1 MSQPLVRAV
10 QVRKSYGSNEVLKGI
25 DMEVSAGE
33 VVCLLGPS
41 GSGKTTFLRCINQLE
56 DIQAGRIF
64 VDGDLMGYKLKGER
78 LHRLKDKEIAAQRR
92 EIGMVFQRFN
102 LFPHL
107 TAIDNVMEAPVRVQ
121 GRPRAE
127 VRAEATELGTTP
139 RGEWKHYR
147 RVEAGEVAG
156 AVVDGRPVG
165 GWLVDVAAVLADRAS
180 GVAFTRDLLA
190 RTAERTP
197 RLGCFGLHEWA
208 MAYRSDVHG
217 VRHSQLPLRLGAEG
231 TDAVV
236 EGSRIRCTHF
246 DAFRF
251 FAPEARDRNEGD
263 DGVLPTRA
271 GMREMEQPG
280 CLHAGM
286 DLYKWAYKLVPVVD
300 SDLLADCFD
309 LAWDIRRLDM
319 EASPY
324 DLTGVDDLSD
334 GRGGYAAVRIE
345 EPAGRAE
352 YARRQREFA
361 ARGQALRVRLLA
373 VLDAAAGAAPG
384 TGPDAEWT
392 SSARP

>member
-1 MSQPLVRAV
+1 MPEPRTAPAPPPTAVVVLPADVWRAHARAHRERIARRTDPLVALRMRGEKHPV
-10 QVRKSYGSNEVLKGI
+10 QDFLFGYYTHSPAALQRWHPGPGVLLA
-25 DMEVSAGE
+25 D
-33 VVCLLGPS
+33 
-41 GSGKTTFLRCINQLE
+41 
-56 DIQAGRIF
+56 D
-64 VDGDLMGYKLKGER
+64 DG
-78 LHRLKDKEIAAQRR
+78 AA
-92 EIGMVFQRFN
+92 
-102 LFPHL
+102 
-107 TAIDNVMEAPVRVQ
+107 A
-121 GRPRAE
+121 
-127 VRAEATELGTTP
+127 RAEAAELGTTP

-190 RTAERTP
+190 RTVERTP

-286 DLYKWAYKLVPVVD
+286 DLYKSTPRRIIPCAPPCTSASHSTATAMAWPWIANNRTVNVSLRR
-300 SDLLADCFD
+300 ADGS
-309 LAWDIRRLDM
+309 WWRRTRTT
-319 EASPY
+319 ASPRRTLRKLGPRTTGWWTTGSGAG
-324 DLTGVDDLSD
+324 LTPWS
-334 GRGGYAAVRIE
+334 
-345 EPAGRAE
+345 AG
-352 YARRQREFA
+352 
-361 ARGQALRVRLLA
+361 
-373 VLDAAAGAAPG
+373 
-384 TGPDAEWT
+384 T
-392 SSARP
+392 STA

>member
-1 MSQPLVRAV
+1 MPEPRTAPVSPPTAVVALPADVWRAHARAHRARIARRTDPLVAR
-10 QVRKSYGSNEVLKGI
+10 R
-25 DMEVSAGE
+25 M
-33 VVCLLGPS
+33 
-41 GSGKTTFLRCINQLE
+41 R
-56 DIQAGRIF
+56 
-64 VDGDLMGYKLKGER
+64 GER
-78 LHRLKDKEIAAQRR
+78 HPVQDFLFGYYTHSPAALQRWHP
-92 EIGMVFQRFN
+92 GPGV
-102 LFPHL
+102 LL
-107 TAIDNVMEAPVRVQ
+107 ADDDGA
-121 GRPRAE
+121 AA
-127 VRAEATELGTTP
+127 RAEAAELGTTP

-147 RVEAGEVAG
+147 RVEAGEVTG
-156 AVVDGRPVG
+156 AVVDGRAVG

-180 GVAFTRDLLA
+180 GVAFTRELLA
-190 RTAERTP
+190 RTAARAP

>member
-1 MSQPLVRAV
+1 MPAHPPSAPPIDVAVLAPQDWLARSADHRERIQARTAPLVALHMRGERHPV
-10 QVRKSYGSNEVLKGI
+10 QDFLFGYYSCSPAALARWHPGAGVVLADPDGAAADAEAARHDAPHRGGWRHVRR
-25 DMEVSAGE
+25 VSPGE
-33 VVCLLGPS
+33 VPG
-41 GSGKTTFLRCINQLE
+41 
-56 DIQAGRIF
+56 
-64 VDGDLMGYKLKGER
+64 
-78 LHRLKDKEIAAQRR
+78 
-92 EIGMVFQRFN
+92 
-102 LFPHL
+102 
-107 TAIDNVMEAPVRVQ
+107 AP
-121 GRPRAE
+121 
-127 VRAEATELGTTP
+127 
-139 RGEWKHYR
+139 
-147 RVEAGEVAG
+147 
-156 AVVDGRPVG
+156 DG
-165 GWLVDVAAVLADRAS
+165 GWTVDVAAFAADRGT
-180 GVAFTRDLLA
+180 GVAFTRDLL
-190 RTAERTP
+190 ERTVARAP

-217 VRHSQLPLRLGAEG
+217 VRHSQLPLRLGAAG

-286 DLYKWAYKLVPVVD
+286 DLYKWAYKLVPAVD
-300 SDLLADCFD
+300 SGLLADCFD

-361 ARGQALRVRLLA
+361 ERGQALRVRLLA
-373 VLDAAAGAAPG
+373 VLDETVGAAPG
-384 TGPDAEWT
+384 ARPDTEWT
-392 SSARP
+392 SSGRP

>member
-1 MSQPLVRAV
+1 MPEPRTAPVSPPTAVVALPADVWRAHARAHRARIARRTDPLVALRMRGQKHPV
-10 QVRKSYGSNEVLKGI
+10 QDFLFGYYTHSPAALQRWHPGPGVLLA
-25 DMEVSAGE
+25 D
-33 VVCLLGPS
+33 
-41 GSGKTTFLRCINQLE
+41 
-56 DIQAGRIF
+56 D
-64 VDGDLMGYKLKGER
+64 DG
-78 LHRLKDKEIAAQRR
+78 AA
-92 EIGMVFQRFN
+92 
-102 LFPHL
+102 
-107 TAIDNVMEAPVRVQ
+107 A
-121 GRPRAE
+121 
-127 VRAEATELGTTP
+127 RAEAAELGTTP

-156 AVVDGRPVG
+156 AVVDGRAVG

-190 RTAERTP
+190 RTAERAP

-361 ARGQALRVRLLA
+361 ERGQALRARLLA
-373 VLDAAAGAAPG
+373 VLDEAAGAAPG

>member
-1 MSQPLVRAV
+1 MGPPECAPRVGITWARSLMRGATGEDGGVMPEPRTAPVSPPTAVVALPADVWRAHARAHRARIARRTDPLVALRMRGEKHPV
-10 QVRKSYGSNEVLKGI
+10 QDFLFGYYTHSPAALQRWHPGPGVLLA
-25 DMEVSAGE
+25 D
-33 VVCLLGPS
+33 
-41 GSGKTTFLRCINQLE
+41 
-56 DIQAGRIF
+56 D
-64 VDGDLMGYKLKGER
+64 DG
-78 LHRLKDKEIAAQRR
+78 AA
-92 EIGMVFQRFN
+92 
-102 LFPHL
+102 
-107 TAIDNVMEAPVRVQ
+107 A
-121 GRPRAE
+121 
-127 VRAEATELGTTP
+127 RAEAAELGTTP

-190 RTAERTP
+190 RTAERAP

-334 GRGGYAAVRIE
+334 GRDGYAAVRIE

-361 ARGQALRVRLLA
+361 ERGQALRARLLA
-373 VLDAAAGAAPG
+373 VLNAAAGAAPG

>member
-1 MSQPLVRAV
+1 M
-10 QVRKSYGSNEVLKGI
+10 
-25 DMEVSAGE
+25 
-33 VVCLLGPS
+33 
-41 GSGKTTFLRCINQLE
+41 
-56 DIQAGRIF
+56 
-64 VDGDLMGYKLKGER
+64 
-78 LHRLKDKEIAAQRR
+78 
-92 EIGMVFQRFN
+92 
-102 LFPHL
+102 
-107 TAIDNVMEAPVRVQ
+107 
-121 GRPRAE
+121 
-127 VRAEATELGTTP
+127 
-139 RGEWKHYR
+139 
-147 RVEAGEVAG
+147 
-156 AVVDGRPVG
+156 
-165 GWLVDVAAVLADRAS
+165 DVAAVLADRAS
-180 GVAFTRDLLA
+180 GVAFTRELLA

-334 GRGGYAAVRIE
+334 GCGGYAAVRIE
-345 EPAGRAE
+345 EPTGRAE

-373 VLDAAAGAAPG
+373 VLDEAVGAAPG

>member
-1 MSQPLVRAV
+1 MGPPECAPRVGITWARSLMRGATGEDGGAMPEPHTAPAPSETLPPAVVALPADVWRAHALAHRERIARRTDPLVALRMRGEKHPV
-10 QVRKSYGSNEVLKGI
+10 QDFLFGYYTHSPAALQRWHPGPGVLLA
-25 DMEVSAGE
+25 D
-33 VVCLLGPS
+33 
-41 GSGKTTFLRCINQLE
+41 
-56 DIQAGRIF
+56 D
-64 VDGDLMGYKLKGER
+64 DG
-78 LHRLKDKEIAAQRR
+78 AA
-92 EIGMVFQRFN
+92 
-102 LFPHL
+102 
-107 TAIDNVMEAPVRVQ
+107 A
-121 GRPRAE
+121 
-127 VRAEATELGTTP
+127 RAEAAELGTTP

-190 RTAERTP
+190 RTVERTP

-384 TGPDAEWT
+384 TGPAAEWT

>member
-1 MSQPLVRAV
+1 MGPPECAPRVGITWARSLPRGATGEDGGAMPEPRTASASPPTAVVALPADVWRAHARAHRARIARRTDPLVALRMRGEKHPV
-10 QVRKSYGSNEVLKGI
+10 QDFLFGYYTHSPAALQRWHPGPGVLLA
-25 DMEVSAGE
+25 D
-33 VVCLLGPS
+33 
-41 GSGKTTFLRCINQLE
+41 
-56 DIQAGRIF
+56 D
-64 VDGDLMGYKLKGER
+64 DG
-78 LHRLKDKEIAAQRR
+78 AA
-92 EIGMVFQRFN
+92 
-102 LFPHL
+102 
-107 TAIDNVMEAPVRVQ
+107 A
-121 GRPRAE
+121 
-127 VRAEATELGTTP
+127 RAEAAELGTTP

-156 AVVDGRPVG
+156 AVVDGHPVG

-190 RTAERTP
+190 RTAERAP

-217 VRHSQLPLRLGAEG
+217 VRHSQLPLRLGAGG

-361 ARGQALRVRLLA
+361 ERGQALRARLLA
-373 VLDAAAGAAPG
+373 MLDAAVGAAPG
-384 TGPDAEWT
+384 TRPDTEWT

>member
-1 MSQPLVRAV
+1 MPEPRTAPASPPTAVVALPADVWRAHARAHRARIARRTDPLVALRMRGEKHPV
-10 QVRKSYGSNEVLKGI
+10 QDFLFGYYTHSPAALQRWHPGPGVLLA
-25 DMEVSAGE
+25 D
-33 VVCLLGPS
+33 
-41 GSGKTTFLRCINQLE
+41 
-56 DIQAGRIF
+56 D
-64 VDGDLMGYKLKGER
+64 DG
-78 LHRLKDKEIAAQRR
+78 AA
-92 EIGMVFQRFN
+92 
-102 LFPHL
+102 
-107 TAIDNVMEAPVRVQ
+107 A
-121 GRPRAE
+121 
-127 VRAEATELGTTP
+127 RAEATELGTTP

-180 GVAFTRDLLA
+180 GVAFTRELLA
-190 RTAERTP
+190 RTAERAP

-324 DLTGVDDLSD
+324 DLTGVGDLSD

-361 ARGQALRVRLLA
+361 ERGQALRARLLA

-384 TGPDAEWT
+384 TRPDTEWT

>member
-1 MSQPLVRAV
+1 MGPPECAPRVGITWARSLPRGATGEDGGAMPEPRTAPASPPTAVVALPADVWRAHARAHRARIARRTDPLVALRMRGQKHPVQDFLFGYYTHSPAALQRWHPGPGVLLADDDGAAARAV
-10 QVRKSYGSNEVLKGI
+10 AAARGTPPG
-25 DMEVSAGE
+25 G
-33 VVCLLGPS
+33 VCNHS
-41 GSGKTTFLRCINQLE
+41 
-56 DIQAGRIF
+56 
-64 VDGDLMGYKLKGER
+64 
-78 LHRLKDKEIAAQRR
+78 
-92 EIGMVFQRFN
+92 
-102 LFPHL
+102 
-107 TAIDNVMEAPVRVQ
+107 
-121 GRPRAE
+121 
-127 VRAEATELGTTP
+127 
-139 RGEWKHYR
+139 R
-147 RVEAGEVAG
+147 RVAAGLGAG
-156 AVVDGRPVG
+156 AAVDGRPVG

-180 GVAFTRDLLA
+180 GVAFTRELLA
-190 RTAERTP
+190 RTAERAP

-384 TGPDAEWT
+384 TGPEAEWT
-392 SSARP
+392 SSVRP

>member
-1 MSQPLVRAV
+1 MLPAFAPLSDGTVNRKYGCYDEDAAILTWLREGHTDNRKCIEAQVMDWSDDIAYSVHDVEDGVLSGRLDLRAL
-10 QVRKSYGSNEVLKGI
+10 SS
-25 DMEVSAGE
+25 
-33 VVCLLGPS
+33 P
-41 GSGKTTFLRCINQLE
+41 
-56 DIQAGRIF
+56 
-64 VDGDLMGYKLKGER
+64 
-78 LHRLKDKEIAAQRR
+78 
-92 EIGMVFQRFN
+92 
-102 LFPHL
+102 
-107 TAIDNVMEAPVRVQ
+107 
-121 GRPRAE
+121 AE
-127 VRAEATELGTTP
+127 VRSLSGFGASSFRGAEAAELGTTP

-156 AVVDGRPVG
+156 AVVDGHPVG

-180 GVAFTRDLLA
+180 GVAFTRELLA
-190 RTAERTP
+190 RTAARAP

-361 ARGQALRVRLLA
+361 ERGQALRARLLA
-373 VLDAAAGAAPG
+373 VLDEAAGAAPG
-384 TGPDAEWT
+384 PGRTPSGLPARVHDYDGFHTGCEAHHSRHPVTAPAL
-392 SSARP
+392 SAPNDSRT

>member
-1 MSQPLVRAV
+1 MPEPRTAPAPSETLPTAVVALPADAWRAHARAHRERIAQRTDPLVALRMRGQKHPV
-10 QVRKSYGSNEVLKGI
+10 QDFLFGYYTHSPAALQRWHPGPGVLLA
-25 DMEVSAGE
+25 D
-33 VVCLLGPS
+33 
-41 GSGKTTFLRCINQLE
+41 
-56 DIQAGRIF
+56 D
-64 VDGDLMGYKLKGER
+64 DG
-78 LHRLKDKEIAAQRR
+78 AA
-92 EIGMVFQRFN
+92 
-102 LFPHL
+102 
-107 TAIDNVMEAPVRVQ
+107 A
-121 GRPRAE
+121 
-127 VRAEATELGTTP
+127 RAEAAELGTTP

-190 RTAERTP
+190 RTAERPP

-217 VRHSQLPLRLGAEG
+217 VRHSQLPLRLGAGG

-361 ARGQALRVRLLA
+361 ARGQALRARLLA
-373 VLDAAAGAAPG
+373 VLDVAVGAAPG
-384 TGPDAEWT
+384 TGPDAEWI

>member
-1 MSQPLVRAV
+1 MPEPRTAPVSPPTAVVALPADVWRAHARAHRARIARRTDPLVALRMRGEKHPV
-10 QVRKSYGSNEVLKGI
+10 QDFLFGYYTHSPAALQRWHPGPGVLLA
-25 DMEVSAGE
+25 D
-33 VVCLLGPS
+33 
-41 GSGKTTFLRCINQLE
+41 
-56 DIQAGRIF
+56 D
-64 VDGDLMGYKLKGER
+64 DG
-78 LHRLKDKEIAAQRR
+78 AA
-92 EIGMVFQRFN
+92 
-102 LFPHL
+102 
-107 TAIDNVMEAPVRVQ
+107 A
-121 GRPRAE
+121 
-127 VRAEATELGTTP
+127 RAEATELGTTP

-180 GVAFTRDLLA
+180 GVAFTRELLA
-190 RTAERTP
+190 RTAARAP

-324 DLTGVDDLSD
+324 DLTGVGDLSD

-361 ARGQALRVRLLA
+361 ERGQALRARLLA
-373 VLDAAAGAAPG
+373 VLDEAAGAAPG
-384 TGPDAEWT
+384 TRPDAEWT

>member
-1 MSQPLVRAV
+1 MPEPRTASASPPTAVVALPADVWRAHARAHRERIARRTDPLVALRMRGEKHPV
-10 QVRKSYGSNEVLKGI
+10 QDFLFGYYTHSPAALQRWHPGPGVLLA
-25 DMEVSAGE
+25 D
-33 VVCLLGPS
+33 
-41 GSGKTTFLRCINQLE
+41 
-56 DIQAGRIF
+56 D
-64 VDGDLMGYKLKGER
+64 DG
-78 LHRLKDKEIAAQRR
+78 AA
-92 EIGMVFQRFN
+92 
-102 LFPHL
+102 
-107 TAIDNVMEAPVRVQ
+107 A
-121 GRPRAE
+121 
-127 VRAEATELGTTP
+127 RAEAAELGTTP

-384 TGPDAEWT
+384 TGPDTEWT

>member
-1 MSQPLVRAV
+1 MGPPECAPRVGITWARSLMRGATGEDGGAMPEPRTAPASPPTAVVALPADVWRAHARAHRARIARRTDPLVALRMRGEKHPV
-10 QVRKSYGSNEVLKGI
+10 QDFLFGYYTHSPAALQRWHPGPGVLLA
-25 DMEVSAGE
+25 D
-33 VVCLLGPS
+33 
-41 GSGKTTFLRCINQLE
+41 
-56 DIQAGRIF
+56 D
-64 VDGDLMGYKLKGER
+64 DG
-78 LHRLKDKEIAAQRR
+78 AA
-92 EIGMVFQRFN
+92 
-102 LFPHL
+102 
-107 TAIDNVMEAPVRVQ
+107 A
-121 GRPRAE
+121 
-127 VRAEATELGTTP
+127 RAEAAELGTTP

-190 RTAERTP
+190 RTAERAP

-217 VRHSQLPLRLGAEG
+217 VRHSQLPLRLGAGG

-334 GRGGYAAVRIE
+334 GCGGYAAVRIE
-345 EPAGRAE
+345 EPTGRAE

-361 ARGQALRVRLLA
+361 ERGQALRVRLLA
-373 VLDAAAGAAPG
+373 VLDEAVGAAPG

-392 SSARP
+392 SSART

>member
-1 MSQPLVRAV
+1 MRGATGEDGGVMPEPRTAPAPPPTAVVTLPADVWRAHARAHRERIARRTDPLVALRMRGEKHPV
-10 QVRKSYGSNEVLKGI
+10 QDFLFGYYTHSPAALQRWHPGPGVLLA
-25 DMEVSAGE
+25 D
-33 VVCLLGPS
+33 
-41 GSGKTTFLRCINQLE
+41 
-56 DIQAGRIF
+56 D
-64 VDGDLMGYKLKGER
+64 DG
-78 LHRLKDKEIAAQRR
+78 AA
-92 EIGMVFQRFN
+92 
-102 LFPHL
+102 
-107 TAIDNVMEAPVRVQ
+107 A
-121 GRPRAE
+121 
-127 VRAEATELGTTP
+127 RAEAAELGTTP

-190 RTAERTP
+190 RTVERTP

-334 GRGGYAAVRIE
+334 GCGGYAAVRIE
-345 EPAGRAE
+345 EPTGRAE

-361 ARGQALRVRLLA
+361 ERGQALRVRLLA
-373 VLDAAAGAAPG
+373 VLDEAVGAAPG

>member
-1 MSQPLVRAV
+1 MPAHPPSAPPIDVAVLAPQDWLARSADHRERIQARTAPLVA
-10 QVRKSYGSNEVLKGI
+10 
-25 DMEVSAGE
+25 
-33 VVCLLGPS
+33 
-41 GSGKTTFLRCINQLE
+41 LRM
-56 DIQAGRIF
+56 R
-64 VDGDLMGYKLKGER
+64 GER
-78 LHRLKDKEIAAQRR
+78 HPVQDFLFGYYTHSPAALQRWHP
-92 EIGMVFQRFN
+92 GPGV
-102 LFPHL
+102 LL
-107 TAIDNVMEAPVRVQ
+107 ADDDGA
-121 GRPRAE
+121 AA
-127 VRAEATELGTTP
+127 RAEAAELGTFP

-180 GVAFTRDLLA
+180 GVAFTRELLA
-190 RTAERTP
+190 RTAERAP

-251 FAPEARDRNEGD
+251 FAPEARGRNEGD

-345 EPAGRAE
+345 EPVGRAE

-361 ARGQALRVRLLA
+361 ERGQTLRARLLA
-373 VLDAAAGAAPG
+373 VLDAAVGAAPG
-384 TGPDAEWT
+384 AWPDTEWT
-392 SSARP
+392 SSGRP

>member
-1 MSQPLVRAV
+1 MPEPRTDPAAASAPLPTAVVVLPADVWRARAQAHRARIARRTDPLVALRMRGEKHPV
-10 QVRKSYGSNEVLKGI
+10 QDFLFGYYTHSPAALQRWHPGPGVLLA
-25 DMEVSAGE
+25 D
-33 VVCLLGPS
+33 
-41 GSGKTTFLRCINQLE
+41 
-56 DIQAGRIF
+56 D
-64 VDGDLMGYKLKGER
+64 DG
-78 LHRLKDKEIAAQRR
+78 AA
-92 EIGMVFQRFN
+92 
-102 LFPHL
+102 
-107 TAIDNVMEAPVRVQ
+107 A
-121 GRPRAE
+121 
-127 VRAEATELGTTP
+127 RAEATELGTTP

-156 AVVDGRPVG
+156 AVVDGRAVG

-190 RTAERTP
+190 RTAERAP

-286 DLYKWAYKLVPVVD
+286 DLYKWSYKLVPVVD

-361 ARGQALRVRLLA
+361 ARGQSLRVRLLA

-392 SSARP
+392 TSARP

>member
-1 MSQPLVRAV
+1 MGPPECAPRVGITWARSLMRGATGEDGGAMPAPRTDPAPPPTAVVTLPADVWRAHALAHRERIARRTDPLVALRMRGQKHPV
-10 QVRKSYGSNEVLKGI
+10 QDFLFGYYTHSPAALQRWHPGPGVLLA
-25 DMEVSAGE
+25 D
-33 VVCLLGPS
+33 
-41 GSGKTTFLRCINQLE
+41 
-56 DIQAGRIF
+56 D
-64 VDGDLMGYKLKGER
+64 DG
-78 LHRLKDKEIAAQRR
+78 AA
-92 EIGMVFQRFN
+92 
-102 LFPHL
+102 
-107 TAIDNVMEAPVRVQ
+107 A
-121 GRPRAE
+121 
-127 VRAEATELGTTP
+127 RAEAAELGTTP

-190 RTAERTP
+190 RTVERTP

-251 FAPEARDRNEGD
+251 FAPEVRDRNEGD

-334 GRGGYAAVRIE
+334 GRDGYAAVRIE

-361 ARGQALRVRLLA
+361 ERGQALRARLLA

>member
-1 MSQPLVRAV
+1 MPEPHTAPAPSETLPPAVVALPADAWRAHARAHRARIARRTDPLVALRMRGEKHPV
-10 QVRKSYGSNEVLKGI
+10 QDFLFGYYTHSPAALQRWHPGPGVLLA
-25 DMEVSAGE
+25 D
-33 VVCLLGPS
+33 
-41 GSGKTTFLRCINQLE
+41 
-56 DIQAGRIF
+56 D
-64 VDGDLMGYKLKGER
+64 DG
-78 LHRLKDKEIAAQRR
+78 AA
-92 EIGMVFQRFN
+92 
-102 LFPHL
+102 
-107 TAIDNVMEAPVRVQ
+107 A
-121 GRPRAE
+121 
-127 VRAEATELGTTP
+127 RAEAAELGTTP

-156 AVVDGRPVG
+156 AVVDGRAVG

-180 GVAFTRDLLA
+180 GVAFTRELLA
-190 RTAERTP
+190 RTAERAP

-361 ARGQALRVRLLA
+361 ARGQSLRVRLLA

>member
-1 MSQPLVRAV
+1 MPEPRTAPAPPPTAVVALPADVWRAHARAHRERIARRTDPLVALRMRGEKHPV
-10 QVRKSYGSNEVLKGI
+10 QDFLFGYYTHSPAALQRWHPGPGVLLA
-25 DMEVSAGE
+25 D
-33 VVCLLGPS
+33 
-41 GSGKTTFLRCINQLE
+41 
-56 DIQAGRIF
+56 D
-64 VDGDLMGYKLKGER
+64 DG
-78 LHRLKDKEIAAQRR
+78 AA
-92 EIGMVFQRFN
+92 
-102 LFPHL
+102 
-107 TAIDNVMEAPVRVQ
+107 A
-121 GRPRAE
+121 
-127 VRAEATELGTTP
+127 RAEAAELGTTP

-190 RTAERTP
+190 RTAERAP

-319 EASPY
+319 EAAPY

-361 ARGQALRVRLLA
+361 ERGQALRARLLA
-373 VLDAAAGAAPG
+373 VLDAAVGAAPG

-392 SSARP
+392 SSSARP

>member
-1 MSQPLVRAV
+1 MPSPDHSPLAPSARPLTVLAPGAWRARARAHRERIARRTDPLVALRMRGEKHPV
-10 QVRKSYGSNEVLKGI
+10 QDFLFGYYTHSPAALQRWHPGAGVVLA
-25 DMEVSAGE
+25 D
-33 VVCLLGPS
+33 C
-41 GSGKTTFLRCINQLE
+41 
-56 DIQAGRIF
+56 
-64 VDGDLMGYKLKGER
+64 DG
-78 LHRLKDKEIAAQRR
+78 AA
-92 EIGMVFQRFN
+92 
-102 LFPHL
+102 
-107 TAIDNVMEAPVRVQ
+107 AA
-121 GRPRAE
+121 
-127 VRAEATELGTTP
+127 AEAAELGTAP
-139 RGEWKHYR
+139 RGEWKHWR
-147 RVEAGEVAG
+147 RIEAGEAPG
-156 AVVDGRPVG
+156 VVLEGREVG
-165 GWLVDVAAVLADRAS
+165 GWAVDVPAFLADRAS
-180 GVAFTRDLLA
+180 GAAFTRELLA
-190 RTAERTP
+190 RTAERAP

-217 VRHSQLPLRLGAEG
+217 VRHSQLPLRLGAAG

-251 FAPEARDRNEGD
+251 FAPEARGLNEGEG
-263 DGVLPTRA
+263 GVLPTRE

-286 DLYKWAYKLVPVVD
+286 DLYKWAYKLVPLVD

-334 GRGGYAAVRIE
+334 GVGGYEAVRIE

-361 ARGQALRVRLLA
+361 ERGQALRTRLLA
-373 VLDAAAGAAPG
+373 VLDAAV
-384 TGPDAEWT
+384 
-392 SSARP
+392 

>member
-1 MSQPLVRAV
+1 MPEPRTAPVSPPTAVVALPADVWRAHARAHRARIARRTDPLVALRMRGEKHPV
-10 QVRKSYGSNEVLKGI
+10 QDFLFGYYTHSPAALQRWHPGPGVLLA
-25 DMEVSAGE
+25 D
-33 VVCLLGPS
+33 
-41 GSGKTTFLRCINQLE
+41 
-56 DIQAGRIF
+56 D
-64 VDGDLMGYKLKGER
+64 DG
-78 LHRLKDKEIAAQRR
+78 AA
-92 EIGMVFQRFN
+92 
-102 LFPHL
+102 
-107 TAIDNVMEAPVRVQ
+107 A
-121 GRPRAE
+121 
-127 VRAEATELGTTP
+127 RAEATELGTTP

-271 GMREMEQPG
+271 GMRAMEQPG

-324 DLTGVDDLSD
+324 DLTGVGDLSD
-334 GRGGYAAVRIE
+334 GRGGYAAVQIE

-361 ARGQALRVRLLA
+361 ERGQALRARLLA
-373 VLDAAAGAAPG
+373 VLDEAVGAAPG
-384 TGPDAEWT
+384 ARPDAEWT